1 VQRRTDWA
9 VSSTPAWI
17 ERCFPLIAPLTDQF
31 EELAAGVDAQH
42 WSAASSCAGWSI
54 AELVAHVA
62 FGADYYARAIGDAVH
77 GSPRELWSGGGDEA
91 HAQQRTLMRLT
102 PGAGVV
108 ELRER
113 CVRLDVALAE
123 VGPSA
128 LTRDA
133 WHMRGPRPIWMY
145 VAMRVYELALHRW
158 DLQKS
163 IGMQPSLAREAAVPL
178 VDLLLSAILPQ
189 TLDRTATGA
198 GSADVALDFGSTRRV
213 LRISADGIRL
223 IADMDARTTIA
234 LLPEDFVL
242 GMSGREL
249 WPGRA
254 HVTGDE
260 ELGRNFA
267 AFFRV
272 W

>member
-1 VQRRTDWA
+1 M
-9 VSSTPAWI
+9 
-17 ERCFPLIAPLTDQF
+17 PLIAPLTDQF
-31 EELAAGVDAQH
+31 EELAAGVDAQQ

-77 GSPRELWSGGGDEA
+77 GSPHELWSGGGDEA

-189 TLDRTATGA
+189 TLDRAAAGA
-198 GSADVALDFGSTRRV
+198 VSADLALDFGSTRPKSV
-213 LRISADGIRL
+213 LRISAGEITL
-223 IADMDARTTIA
+223 LGVTDARTTVA
-234 LLPEDFVL
+234 TLPEDFVL
-242 GMSGREL
+242 GMTGRVP
-249 WPGRA
+249 WPGGARI
-254 HVTGDE
+254 TGDE

-267 AFFRV
+267 ALFRV